1 MIIYNLGNTLGR
13 ISYITILFW
22 KISIKKKKKLRIILY
37 KVSAFHKMQELLQIG
52 DIKYITKLNTTA

>member
-13 ISYITILFW
+13 ISYITIFFW
-22 KISIKKKKKLRIILY
+22 KISIKKKKLRIILY